1 MDPTSHAE
9 SSREVTAEPSE
20 KPNVSAP
27 ASKRIETRARRIG
40 QRLSF
45 MNLLAYAL
53 VALALLS
60 VFAHRR

>member
-1 MDPTSHAE
+1 MDPTSHGE
-9 SSREVTAEPSE
+9 SSREATAEPSA

-27 ASKRIETRARRIG
+27 AAKRNETRVTRIG